1 LQPPNGCEL
10 GGATASYASVS
21 PVSHRKRQKEALRR
35 EREERERQAREAQ
48 QRKRM
53 VGFGAAGL
61 MVVAA
66 LIVLVVVAAAGDGG
80 GGGDEAAAQVLP
92 DGGSVPE
99 QQEFDLSAAADAA
112 GCELRSVRA
121 KSRQHTDSLGQRI
134 EYDSNP
140 PTSGRHYQFPAEDG
154 AYGEAPQDEQ
164 LVHTLE
170 HGRVVIWFR
179 PGLPEDQRA
188 DLKALFDE
196 DSYQLVLV
204 PRRDMPYPV
213 AASAWN
219 RDPVPNGTGRLLT
232 CERMTPEVFDAL
244 RAFRDEH
251 RSNGPEPVP

>member
-1 LQPPNGCEL
+1 
-10 GGATASYASVS
+10 
-21 PVSHRKRQKEALRR
+21 VSHRKQQKEALRR
-35 EREERERQAREAQ
+35 EREQRERQAREAQ

-61 MVVAA
+61 IVIAA
-66 LIVLVVVAAAGDGG
+66 IIVLVVVAAGGDGG
-80 GGGDEAAAQVLP
+80 SGGNDEAAAQVLP

-99 QQEFDLSAAADAA
+99 QQEFELSAAAEAA
-112 GCELRSVRA
+112 GCELRSSRA
-121 KSRQHTDSLGQRI
+121 NSRQHTTSLDQRVD
-134 EYDSNP
+134 YGTSP
-140 PTSGRHYQFPAEDG
+140 PTSGRHYQEPAPDG

-170 HGRVVIWFR
+170 HGRVIIWFK
-179 PGLPEDQRA
+179 PSLPEEQRA

-196 DSYQLVLV
+196 DSYQMVLA
-204 PRRDMPYPV
+204 PRTNMPYQV

-232 CERMTPEVFDAL
+232 CDRMSPEVFDAL
-244 RAFRDEH
+244 RTFRDEH